1 MNLKV
6 IANNVLFILLYTIV
20 VISIFSTERTMLTVK
35 YFANKQYYRVLA
47 NVTKI
52 EYIGLGSSSL
62 GSMLYIEFNSNE
74 GIVSTS
80 FEQLGYKMDKNIHQ
94 KEIFVCKSDKKF
106 VTSLSNLIIELIR
119 FMIAVLVL
127 VLLII
132 KITKLIL
139 PYWNN
144 YRQKSIE
151 V

>member
-6 IANNVLFILLYTIV
+6 IANNVLFIVLYSTV
-20 VISIFSTERTMLTVK
+20 VVSIFSNERTMLTVK
-35 YFANKQYYRVLA
+35 YFAKKQYYRVLA

-62 GSMLYIEFNSNE
+62 GSMLYVEFNSNE
-74 GIVSTS
+74 GKVSTS
-80 FEQLGYKMDKNIHQ
+80 FEQLGYLIDKKIHQ
-94 KEIFVCKSDKKF
+94 KEIFVCKSDRKF
-106 VTSLSNLIIELIR
+106 VTSMSNLIIELII
-119 FMIAVLVL
+119 FMIAMLVL

-132 KITKLIL
+132 KIVKLIL

-144 YRQKSIE
+144 YRQKSIK